1 MDLMNY
7 LEIVAS
13 LLLIV
18 FGVLIVMSKNIV
30 KTIIYLSAL
39 SMIAALAYVLLKAP
53 DVALTEVVI
62 GSGLITFLF
71 LFTYKKRKKVGD
83 QEWRMF

>member
-1 MDLMNY
+1 MNY

-18 FGVLIVMSKNIV
+18 FGVLIVMSKSIV

-71 LFTYKKRKKVGD
+71 LFTYKRQKKVGD
-83 QEWRMF
+83 QE

>member
-7 LEIVAS
+7 LEIVTS

-18 FGVLIVMSKNIV
+18 FGVLIVMSKSIV

-39 SMIAALAYVLLKAP
+39 SMIASLAYVLLKAP

-71 LFTYKKRKKVGD
+71 LFTYKKLKKVGD
-83 QEWRMF
+83 QE

>member
-7 LEIVAS
+7 LEIVTS

-18 FGVLIVMSKNIV
+18 FGVLIVMSKSIV

-71 LFTYKKRKKVGD
+71 LFTYKKHKKVGD
-83 QEWRMF
+83 QE

>member
-18 FGVLIVMSKNIV
+18 FGVLIVMSKSIV

-71 LFTYKKRKKVGD
+71 LFTYKRYKKVGD
-83 QEWRMF
+83 HE

>member
-7 LEIVAS
+7 IEIVTS

-18 FGVLIVMSKNIV
+18 LGILIVMSKSIV

-53 DVALTEVVI
+53 DVALTEIVI

-71 LFTYKKRKKVGD
+71 LFTYKNRKKVGD
-83 QEWRMF
+83 QE

>member
-18 FGVLIVMSKNIV
+18 FGVLIVMSKSIV

-71 LFTYKKRKKVGD
+71 LFTYKRQKKVGD
-83 QEWRMF
+83 QE

>member
-83 QEWRMF
+83 QE

>member
-1 MDLMNY
+1 MNY

-83 QEWRMF
+83 QE

>member
-7 LEIVAS
+7 LEIVTS

-18 FGVLIVMSKNIV
+18 FGVLIVMSKSIV

-71 LFTYKKRKKVGD
+71 LFTYKKLKKVGD
-83 QEWRMF
+83 QE